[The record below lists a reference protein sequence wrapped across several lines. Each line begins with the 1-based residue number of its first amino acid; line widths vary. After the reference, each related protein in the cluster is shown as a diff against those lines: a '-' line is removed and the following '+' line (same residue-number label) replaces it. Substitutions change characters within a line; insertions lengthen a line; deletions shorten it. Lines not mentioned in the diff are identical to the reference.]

1 MARILKSGTIKG
13 YSTIFV
19 NNGAQF
25 KLWLFGVVHKMLLRH
40 RDEEISVV
48 LKRE

>member
-1 MARILKSGTIKG
+1 MARILKSGTIKE
-13 YSTIFV
+13 YSIIFV
-19 NNGAQF
+19 KTGAQF
-25 KLWLFGVVHKMLLRH
+25 KLWLFGVVHKILLRH